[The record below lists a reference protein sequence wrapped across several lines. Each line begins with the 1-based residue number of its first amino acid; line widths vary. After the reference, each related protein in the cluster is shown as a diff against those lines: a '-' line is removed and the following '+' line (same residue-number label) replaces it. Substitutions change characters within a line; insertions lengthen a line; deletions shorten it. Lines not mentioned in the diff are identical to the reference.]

1 MVTHGGSR
9 DRRVFPPH
17 SGTWVDVGGQPGA
30 SHHPEWGSCTPRG
43 FHVSSATPPGA
54 GGTALPSTGL
64 PANYDV
70 LAYVSL
76 LTVTTA
82 GLARF

>member
-1 MVTHGGSR
+1 MSVAN
-9 DRRVFPPH
+9 RVPLTTRNGVLV
-17 SGTWVDVGGQPGA
+17 S
-30 SHHPEWGSCTPRG
+30 PRG

-54 GGTALPSTGL
+54 GGTVLPGTGL
-64 PANYDV
+64 LANYDV

-76 LTVTTA
+76 LTMTTA